1 MGISDA
7 ARLRVGR
14 GFSSI
19 RPKFIATG
27 TAVLLASATL
37 TVTAGPATAV
47 VANVTIAGTT
57 VSNGTTTVT
66 YRASAT
72 RAGTVRDIV
81 VTIPKGSGGTVTSV
95 NGTVRTVSAG
105 VLRWTPSKTVK
116 VAVGARFAIPFYGLR
131 LPSGGPWTLSFKAT
145 GTTGAVLSSGTGSLT
160 RPAPVSPNFAINPT
174 NPIPGQKTTLYY
186 YGTLTRPGIL
196 SAVRMQLPTGT
207 TGAVTS
213 INGTLT
219 TSGGYATWK
228 ASTPRS
234 VAAGARVAIPING
247 AVLSKYGGRFTL
259 AMSATDTTSGLMMS
273 GAGTLALIAPPAPMP
288 AVAVAPFR
296 AVPAG
301 CPSAWATTT
310 AENAKA
316 GTGAWVIPDNMNG
329 TLAAYLTEVSAT
341 CGDTV
346 DVKVTS
352 GNPVS
357 VVAYR
362 MGYYAGLGARE
373 VWRQDD
379 VPTLVQD
386 KPTTGG
392 TSADG
397 KPLRMTSAAHWT
409 KTLTIPVDK
418 DWVPGTYLIKVSD
431 GTSASYAPLTVRDDT
446 GTKHDL
452 LIQQANATWQAYNS
466 YGGVSFYTGVD
477 TGSGRLTFDR
487 PYNEGQGSGQYLS
500 LEQGLVF
507 WAESKGLDVTYWTDN
522 DLDEF
527 GAQLPSRAGTLFLP
541 GHDEYY
547 SLRMRAALSQAIA
560 RGVNVANLG
569 ANTAYRLITFTD
581 DTRRAWDIDR
591 FTDGYNSTT
600 WRYQGDAYASQPL
613 LGADY
618 FCPVLGNTLTTGTGW
633 MFDGVPA
640 GTQLPGFI
648 AGEVDYVWPDLYKQ
662 PGLTT
667 LASGTG
673 TCRSNGRATPM
684 HVTAYTAP
692 SGARVMNGSTFAYG
706 CFLVRRCPSN
716 WNVPTPDAASQQAVT
731 TIVANITEWVSRGT
745 IAVPADTTAA
755 TVRVTIPKYKLQT
768 TTQP

>member
-1 MGISDA
+1 MAALAVAGAAILFINRSADA
-7 ARLRVGR
+7 AAANV
-14 GFSSI
+14 S
-19 RPKFIATG
+19 
-27 TAVLLASATL
+27 
-37 TVTAGPATAV
+37 VTATQA
-47 VANVTIAGTT
+47 
-57 VSNGTTTVT
+57 SNGTTTLT
-66 YRASAT
+66 YRATVLKAGAIREIT
-72 RAGTVRDIV
+72 MAIPAGT
-81 VTIPKGSGGTVTSV
+81 TGLVTSV
-95 NGTVRTVSAG
+95 NGTVSSVTST
-105 VLRWTPSKTVK
+105 VLRWRPAKTTN
-116 VAVGARFAIPFYGLR
+116 VAVGARLAIPLYGLR
-131 LPSGGPWTLSFKAT
+131 LPAGGPWTLGFKT
-145 GTTGAVLSSGTGSLT
+145 IGTAGQVMTSGAGVLQPLKTYT
-160 RPAPVSPNFAINPT
+160 AMVAIKAT
-174 NPIPGQKTTLYY
+174 NPIPAQTTN
-186 YGTLTRPGIL
+186 LTYQSTVTRAGAL
-196 SAVRMQLPTGT
+196 AAVRMQLPTGATGTYT
-207 TGAVTS
+207 TV
-213 INGTLT
+213 NGTLAVA
-219 TSGGYATWK
+219 GGYATWK
-228 ASTPRS
+228 PKAALN
-234 VAAGARVAIPING
+234 VAAGARLAIPVNG
-247 AVLSKYGGRFTL
+247 VRLSKYGGVMTL
-259 AMSATDTTSGLMMS
+259 SVSATTSPGTVLSS
-273 GAGTLALIAPPAPMP
+273 GSGSVSYIAPPAPMP
-288 AVAVAPFR
+288 VLAAAGFAPI
-296 AVPAG
+296 PDG
-301 CPSAWATTT
+301 CPESWPTTT

-316 GTGAWVIPDNMNG
+316 GTAEWVIDPSMNG
-329 TLAAYLTEVSAT
+329 SLAAYLTEVSAT

-346 DVKVTS
+346 DLKVTS
-352 GNPVS
+352 GKPVS

-379 VPTLVQD
+379 VPTVAQD
-386 KPTTGG
+386 EPTTGG

-397 KPLRMTSAAHWT
+397 KPLRMTSAAQWT
-409 KTLTIPVDK
+409 KTLSIPVDK

-466 YGGVSFYTGVD
+466 YGGSGFYTGGVEG
-477 TGSGRLTFDR
+477 GSGRLTFDR

-591 FTDGYNSTT
+591 YTDGYNSTT

-633 MFDGVPA
+633 MFAGVPA

-648 AGEVDYVWPDLYKQ
+648 AGEVDFVWPDLYKQ

-673 TCRSNGRATPM
+673 TCRSNGRSTPM
-684 HVTAYTAP
+684 HTTAYTAP
-692 SGARVMNGSTFAYG
+692 SGARVLNGSTFAYG

-716 WNVPTPDAASQQAVT
+716 WTVPAPGEDSQQAVAA
-731 TIVANITEWVSRGT
+731 IVGNITEWVSRGT
-745 IAVPADTTAA
+745 IDVPADTTAA
-755 TVRVTIPKYKLQT
+755 TVRVAVPKYKLET

>member
-1 MGISDA
+1 MAALAVAAAAILFINRAADA
-7 ARLRVGR
+7 AAANISVT
-14 GFSSI
+14 
-19 RPKFIATG
+19 ATQATTG
-27 TAVLLASATL
+27 TTTL
-37 TVTAGPATAV
+37 TYRATVLKAG
-47 VANVTIAGTT
+47 TIREITMAIPAGTT
-57 VSNGTTTVT
+57 G
-66 YRASAT
+66 R
-72 RAGTVRDIV
+72 
-81 VTIPKGSGGTVTSV
+81 VTSV
-95 NGTVRTVSAG
+95 NGTVSSVTST
-105 VLRWTPSKTVK
+105 VLRWRPAKTVI
-116 VAVGARFAIPFYGLR
+116 VAVGARLAIPLYGLK
-131 LPSGGPWTLSFKAT
+131 LPAGGPWTLGFKSI
-145 GTTGAVLSSGTGSLT
+145 GTAGQVITSGAGVLQPLQTYT
-160 RPAPVSPNFAINPT
+160 PQVAIKAS
-174 NPIPGQKTTLYY
+174 NPIPGQTTNLVYQATVTKA
-186 YGTLTRPGIL
+186 GTLA
-196 SAVRMQLPTGT
+196 AVRMQLPTGATGTYT
-207 TGAVTS
+207 T

-219 TSGGYATWK
+219 VDGGYATWK
-228 ASTPRS
+228 PKAPIS
-234 VAAGARVAIPING
+234 VQPGARLGIPVNG
-247 AVLSKYGGRFTL
+247 VVLSKYGGTMSL
-259 AMSATDTTSGLMMS
+259 SVSATTSTGVVLT
-273 GAGTLALIAPPAPMP
+273 AGSASVPFIAPPAPMP
-288 AVAVAPFR
+288 ALAATEF
-296 AVPAG
+296 AGIPAG
-301 CPSAWATTT
+301 CPSSWPTTS

-316 GTGAWVIPDNMNG
+316 GTTDWVIPQTMG
-329 TLAAYLTEVSAT
+329 GPLAAYLTEVSAS

-346 DVKVTS
+346 DLKVTS

-373 VWRQDD
+373 VWREDD
-379 VPTLVQD
+379 VPTVAQD

-392 TSADG
+392 TSLDG
-397 KPLRMTSAAHWT
+397 KDLRMTSAAHWT
-409 KTLTIPVDK
+409 KTLSIPVDK
-418 DWVPGTYLIKVSD
+418 AWVPGTYLIKVSD

-466 YGGVSFYTGVD
+466 YGGAGFYTGGVD
-477 TGSGRLTFDR
+477 GGSGRLTFDR

-547 SLRMRAALSQAIA
+547 SLRMRAALSQGIA

-591 FTDGYNSTT
+591 YTDGYNSTT

-648 AGEVDYVWPDLYKQ
+648 AGEVDFVWPDLYKQ

-706 CFLVRRCPSN
+706 CFLVRRCPTN
-716 WNVPTPDAASQQAVT
+716 WTVPAPDEASPQAVAT
-731 TIVANITEWVSRGT
+731 MVGNITEWVSRGT
-745 IAVPADTTAA
+745 NDVPADTVAA
-755 TVRVTIPKYKLQT
+755 KVRVAVPKYKLET

>member
-1 MGISDA
+1 M
-7 ARLRVGR
+7 LRR
-14 GFSSI
+14 
-19 RPKFIATG
+19 
-27 TAVLLASATL
+27 LLASAAALAIAGAAILFITRSADAAAASIS
-37 TVTAGPATAV
+37 VTATQA
-47 VANVTIAGTT
+47 
-57 VSNGTTTVT
+57 SNGTTTLT
-66 YRASAT
+66 YRAT
-72 RAGTVRDIV
+72 VLKAGAIREITMA
-81 VTIPKGSGGTVTSV
+81 IPAGSTGRVTSV
-95 NGTVRTVSAG
+95 NGTVSSVTST
-105 VLRWTPSKTVK
+105 VLRWRPAKTTN
-116 VAVGARFAIPFYGLR
+116 VAVGARLAIPLYGLR
-131 LPSGGPWTLSFKAT
+131 LPAGGPWTLGFKAI
-145 GTTGAVLSSGTGSLT
+145 GTAGQVLTSGSGSLQPLKT
-160 RPAPVSPNFAINPT
+160 YTASVAIKAS
-174 NPIPGQKTTLYY
+174 NPIPAQTTN
-186 YGTLTRPGIL
+186 LTYQATVTRAGAL
-196 SAVRMQLPTGT
+196 AAVRMQLPTGATGTYT
-207 TGAVTS
+207 T
-213 INGTLT
+213 INGTL
-219 TSGGYATWK
+219 SVAAGYATWK
-228 ASTPRS
+228 PKAPLN
-234 VAAGARVAIPING
+234 VALGARLAIPVNG
-247 AVLSKYGGRFTL
+247 VRLSKYGGVMTL
-259 AMSATDTTSGLMMS
+259 TVSATTSTGTVLSS
-273 GAGTLALIAPPAPMP
+273 GSGSASFIAPPAPMP
-288 AVAVAPFR
+288 ALAATGFA
-296 AVPAG
+296 AVPDG
-301 CPSAWATTT
+301 CPSSWPTTT

-316 GTGAWVIPDNMNG
+316 GTAGWVIPQTMDG
-329 TLAAYLTEVSAT
+329 PLAAYLTKVSAT

-346 DVKVTS
+346 DLKVSS

-373 VWRQDD
+373 VWRQDG
-379 VPTLVQD
+379 VPTVVQD

-392 TSADG
+392 TSAAG
-397 KPLRMTSAAHWT
+397 KPLRMTSAASWT
-409 KTLTIPVDK
+409 KTLSIPVDK

-431 GTSASYAPLTVRDDT
+431 GTYASYAPLTIRDDT

-452 LIQQANATWQAYNS
+452 LIQQANATWEAYNS

-527 GAQLPSRAGTLFLP
+527 GAQLPARAGTLFLP

-547 SLRMRAALSQAIA
+547 SLRMRAALSQGIA

-569 ANTAYRLITFTD
+569 ANTAYRLIKFTD
-581 DTRRAWDIDR
+581 DSRRAWDIDR
-591 FTDGYNSTT
+591 YTDGYNSTT

-633 MFDGVPA
+633 MFNGVPT
-640 GTQLPGFI
+640 GTKLPGFI
-648 AGEVDYVWPDLYKQ
+648 AGEVDYIWPGLYKQ

-667 LASGTG
+667 LVSSTG
-673 TCRSNGRATPM
+673 TCRSNGRATPV

-716 WNVPTPDAASQQAVT
+716 WTVPAPDAASQRAVAT
-731 TIVANITEWVSRGT
+731 MVGNITEWVSRGS
-745 IAVPADTTAA
+745 IDVPADTLAA
-755 TVRVTIPKYKLQT
+755 NVRVAVPKHKLAT

>member
-7 ARLRVGR
+7 GRLRVGR

-47 VANVTIAGTT
+47 VANVTIVGTA

-160 RPAPVSPNFAINPT
+160 RPVAISPNVAIT
-174 NPIPGQKTTLYY
+174 ASNPIPGQKTTLYY

-373 VWRQDD
+373 VWRQDN
-379 VPTLVQD
+379 VPTVVQPA
-386 KPTTGG
+386 PTTGG
-392 TSADG
+392 TANG
-397 KPLRMTSAAHWT
+397 HPLRMTSAASWS
-409 KTLTIPVDK
+409 KTLSIPVTK
-418 DWVPGTYLIKVSD
+418 EWVPGTYLIRVSD
-431 GTSASYAPLTVRDDT
+431 GRLASYAPLTVRDDT
-446 GTKHDL
+446 GSKHDL
-452 LIQQANATWQAYNS
+452 LIQQANTTWEAYNK
-466 YGGVSFYTGVD
+466 YGGVSFYTSLD

-487 PYNEGQGSGQYLS
+487 PYGEGQGSGQFLP

-527 GAQLPSRAGTLFLP
+527 GGQLPLRAGTIFMP

-547 SLRMRAALSQAIA
+547 SLPMRAALNQAIT
-560 RGVNVANLG
+560 RGVNVASLG
-569 ANTAYRLITFTD
+569 ANAVYRRITFTD
-581 DTRRAWDIDR
+581 NTRRAWDIDR
-591 FTDGYNSTT
+591 YTAGYNSTL
-600 WRYQGDAYASQPL
+600 WKYLGDAYASQPL
-613 LGADY
+613 LGAEY
-618 FCPVLGNTLTTGTGW
+618 NCGAWGSTLTTGSGW
-633 MFDGVPA
+633 LFGGIPA
-640 GTQLPGFI
+640 GTAVPGFF
-648 AGEVDYVWPDLYKQ
+648 AGEIDSVWPGLYKQ
-662 PGLTT
+662 PGLTIVANGT
-667 LASGTG
+667 ATCGSSGKDASVQ
-673 TCRSNGRATPM
+673 A
-684 HVTAYTAP
+684 AAFIAP
-692 SGARVMNGSTFAYG
+692 SGARVFNGSTFAYG

-716 WNVPTPDAASQQAVT
+716 WNVPTPSAASQQAVT
-731 TIVANITEWVSRGT
+731 VMVNNIADWVGRGT
-745 IAVPADTTAA
+745 IQPPVDTAAAMRVAVPKQELP
-755 TVRVTIPKYKLQT
+755 VENER
-768 TTQP
+768 

>member
-1 MGISDA
+1 MAALAVAAAAILFINRSADA
-7 ARLRVGR
+7 A
-14 GFSSI
+14 
-19 RPKFIATG
+19 A
-27 TAVLLASATL
+27 
-37 TVTAGPATAV
+37 
-47 VANVTIAGTT
+47 ANVTITATQATTGTTTLTYRATVLKAGVIREITMAIPAGTT
-57 VSNGTTTVT
+57 G
-66 YRASAT
+66 R
-72 RAGTVRDIV
+72 
-81 VTIPKGSGGTVTSV
+81 VTSI
-95 NGTVRTVSAG
+95 NGTVSSVTRT
-105 VLRWTPSKTVK
+105 VLRWRPAKTVN
-116 VAVGARFAIPFYGLR
+116 VAVGARLAIPLYGLR
-131 LPSGGPWTLSFKAT
+131 LPAGGPWTLGFKSI
-145 GTTGAVLSSGTGSLT
+145 GTAGQVITSGAGSLQPLRT
-160 RPAPVSPNFAINPT
+160 YTPQVAIKAT
-174 NPIPGQKTTLYY
+174 NPIPGQTTNLVYQATVTKG
-186 YGTLTRPGIL
+186 GTLA
-196 SAVRMQLPTGT
+196 AVRMQLPTGATGTYT
-207 TGAVTS
+207 T

-219 TSGGYATWK
+219 VAGGYATWK
-228 ASTPRS
+228 PKAPIS
-234 VAAGARVAIPING
+234 VQPGARLGIPVNG
-247 AVLSKYGGRFTL
+247 VLLSKYGG
-259 AMSATDTTSGLMMS
+259 AMSLTVSATTSTGSVLSS
-273 GAGTLALIAPPAPMP
+273 GSGSVSFIAPPAPMP
-288 AVAVAPFR
+288 ALAALDF
-296 AVPAG
+296 AGVPAG
-301 CPSAWATTT
+301 CPDSWPTTT

-316 GTGAWVIPDNMNG
+316 GTDDWVIPTTMDG
-329 TLAAYLTEVSAT
+329 PLAAYLTKVSAT

-346 DVKVTS
+346 DLKVTS

-379 VPTLVQD
+379 VPTVVQD

-397 KPLRMTSAAHWT
+397 KSLRMTSAAHWT

-591 FTDGYNSTT
+591 YTDGYNSTT

-618 FCPVLGNTLTTGTGW
+618 FCPVLGNTLTTGSGW

-648 AGEVDYVWPDLYKQ
+648 AGEVDFVWPDLYKQ